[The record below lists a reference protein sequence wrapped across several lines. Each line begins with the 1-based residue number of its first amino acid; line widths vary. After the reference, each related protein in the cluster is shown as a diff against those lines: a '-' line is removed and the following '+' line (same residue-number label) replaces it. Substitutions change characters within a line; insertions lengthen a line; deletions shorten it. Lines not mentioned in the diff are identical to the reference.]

1 VSFWGLR
8 GPIFYVQKEDNMSW
22 VWAPLSVILIA
33 IVAGALTAG
42 QRKEE
47 SNITV
52 GFVIFSIVAMLALGM
67 VIGKILF

>member
-1 VSFWGLR
+1 
-8 GPIFYVQKEDNMSW
+8 MSW